1 MINTKRILDLSL
13 LIVTSVVLVGCGSPR
28 STAVDDGLMV
38 QSSSDLKASNDLEEC
53 PDLNGTF
60 HRKDGVNASRT
71 MLIGK
76 TSSGVAKM
84 SMEKKNAS
92 ASAVVDGYT
101 IDGARHFSRQEQ
113 AQTGVRTFD
122 YIAICK
128 AGALRV
134 SIFEAK
140 RNIHNIL
147 YIRTLEGFDIQQRGE
162 FGESLTQWLPTK

>member
-1 MINTKRILDLSL
+1 MINTKRLIDISV
-13 LIVTSVVLVGCGSPR
+13 LIVTSFLLVACGSPR
-28 STAVDDGLMV
+28 STAVDDGLNT
-38 QSSSDLKASNDLEEC
+38 QSSEELKASNNLDEC

-76 TSSGVAKM
+76 TSGGVAKM

-101 IDGARHFSRQEQ
+101 IDGTRHFSRQQ
-113 AQTGVRTFD
+113 DTRTFD

-128 AGALRV
+128 AGTLRV
-134 SIFEAK
+134 SIFEGE